1 MNRKTFAASM
11 ILGALSIPA
20 AANAAIMTSTLGND
34 SPGFNDGDATTL
46 AQLTT
51 AQSGQP
57 APFDA
62 GKGNDVL
69 LNASLSESWQ
79 FTFAAVVDP
88 IVSATLTL
96 GIADHDSEATGNQV
110 SSYTLDG
117 NSLTA
122 DLNSEFEGRGGSDT
136 EYNVYSL
143 VLNASLFTFLADGNV
158 SIALAL
164 NAPGL
169 VTPLF
174 PLPGPNPAI
183 DSASNGAFLV
193 FSSLTIETSDGTP
206 VPEPTTLSLAALGL
220 GGMMWRRRR
229 RGAAPRQIS

>member
-1 MNRKTFAASM
+1 MNRTTFAASM
-11 ILGALSIPA
+11 ILGALSIPV
-20 AANAAIMTSTLGND
+20 AANAAIMTETLGND
-34 SPGFNDGDATTL
+34 SPGFNDGDATTT
-46 AQLTT
+46 AQLVA

-62 GKGNDVL
+62 GKGNDIL
-69 LNASLSESWQ
+69 TGQELSESWQ
-79 FTFAAVVDP
+79 FTFAAVVEP
-88 IVSATLTL
+88 ILSATLTL
-96 GIADHDSEATGNQV
+96 GIADHDSAATRYQV
-110 SSYTLDG
+110 GSYTLDG
-117 NSLTA
+117 NNLTA
-122 DLNSEFEGRGGSDT
+122 DLNSAFEGRGGSDT

-143 VLNASLFTFLADGNV
+143 VLDTSLFTFLADGNV

-174 PLPGPNPAI
+174 PLPGPNPPV
-183 DSASNGAFLV
+183 DSVSNGAHLV
-193 FSSLTIETSDGTP
+193 FSSLTIETQDAAP

-229 RGAAPRQIS
+229 KDAAPRQRS